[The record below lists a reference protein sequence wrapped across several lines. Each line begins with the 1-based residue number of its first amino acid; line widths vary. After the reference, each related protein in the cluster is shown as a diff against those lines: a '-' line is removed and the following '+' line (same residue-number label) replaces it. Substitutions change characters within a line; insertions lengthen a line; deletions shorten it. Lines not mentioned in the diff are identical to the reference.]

1 MEDGMVDRYQQ
12 CVGVESAPLRDEV
25 ILFHASSNKFCVLNR
40 TSSFIWSELQ
50 KPATGEEIA
59 ERMNATF
66 GGVEFDQARSD
77 VDSTLNEMLKLGLVF
92 RVDGSTN
99 RQVEV

>member
-1 MEDGMVDRYQQ
+1 MVDRYQQ

-50 KPATGEEIA
+50 KPATGAEIA
-59 ERMNATF
+59 ERYERDLR
-66 GGVEFDQARSD
+66 GSGVSIRHVLMSIRH
-77 VDSTLNEMLKLGLVF
+77 STKC
-92 RVDGSTN
+92 
-99 RQVEV
+99 